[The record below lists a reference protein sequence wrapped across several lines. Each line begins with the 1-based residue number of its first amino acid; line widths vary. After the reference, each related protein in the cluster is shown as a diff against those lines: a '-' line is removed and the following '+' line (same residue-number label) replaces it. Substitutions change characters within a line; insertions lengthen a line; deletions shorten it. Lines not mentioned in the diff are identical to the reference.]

1 MGRGPRTAEPAKA
14 EGESAP
20 GRRARAGRLWPQP
33 RAGMCR
39 PPAQRTP
46 CNAGRLITVP
56 GTLGVRELVGGV
68 SWEAPLR
75 ATYTRGDYRKKE
87 ECQCRK
93 LEEAMWGPA
102 SLAGGRW

>member
-1 MGRGPRTAEPAKA
+1 MPIKHSGGDVKEKA
-14 EGESAP
+14 
-20 GRRARAGRLWPQP
+20 W
-33 RAGMCR
+33 
-39 PPAQRTP
+39 
-46 CNAGRLITVP
+46 ITVA

>member
-1 MGRGPRTAEPAKA
+1 MDHSGRNPGSERTGGGCVMG
-14 EGESAP
+14 
-20 GRRARAGRLWPQP
+20 
-33 RAGMCR
+33 
-39 PPAQRTP
+39 
-46 CNAGRLITVP
+46 
-56 GTLGVRELVGGV
+56 
-68 SWEAPLR
+68 APLR

>member
-1 MGRGPRTAEPAKA
+1 MA
-14 EGESAP
+14 
-20 GRRARAGRLWPQP
+20 
-33 RAGMCR
+33 
-39 PPAQRTP
+39 
-46 CNAGRLITVP
+46 